1 MTERHNE
8 QEHQAPTVTE
18 ASKVGVEAQEGQ
30 SITGFTGLTLDKDSI
45 NHRHNLPSHTRL
57 IKLNGSVPEGI
68 FYHPNDDKAPSA
80 QRPRKKVPKEQ
91 GSLYFAPEFDEDIP
105 FGSMDSEPIPQ
116 PPKKV
121 KKAKPQKPELPQS
134 APLCPANYQR
144 PHHEDAAIDALN
156 EEAFNQ
162 HCTIV
167 QVGVNRALYRSYDY
181 KVVGY
186 YGPEIIG
193 CRIEVSFGRS
203 NSQKDVGIVVGLGAG
218 SAFAFARIKPGFLL
232 ETKPLISPDVYA
244 TLDFAARYYH
254 YPLGQ
259 SLPLALP
266 KLLRDGAAAHYK
278 EIPGIKSKVE
288 PDKLEESLKKL
299 RSPGQR
305 DLLTLLQQ
313 GPMRSRALRE
323 QGFTAQQEAAL
334 IRRNLAARYD
344 FAQEREILDLKALAH
359 NGELLAHEPLTLN
372 DEQQAVLDVLASK
385 QSYCVFLLNGVT
397 GSGKTEVYLQAIEAT
412 LRRGKKA
419 LVLVPEIALTPQTFR
434 RFYQRFKVPIATM
447 HSNLSNRERMDAFL
461 DMHYGRAAILIGTRS
476 ALFTSIPDLGLI
488 VIDEEHDSSFKQ
500 ADGLRYHARTLA
512 LQRAR
517 LCNCPVILG
526 SATPSLESIYQCM
539 LGNFKRLDLR
549 HRAQSARLPDI
560 TLIDLRQEQL
570 SDSVIAG
577 LGTVLENAI
586 GLATAMH
593 NQAILFLNRRGF
605 SHSMVCHEC
614 GHIIAC
620 ASCDNQMTVHR
631 ALGQL
636 RCHICDATM
645 PIPNRC
651 PYCQTE
657 DSLVEIGVGTEQ
669 VESYLQSRFM
679 DVGIER
685 IDRDNITC
693 KKDLD
698 QALERVTTHKS
709 EILVGTQMLAKG
721 HDFPDVTLVGILD
734 VDSGLFCDDFR
745 GWEYTAQLITQVA
758 GRAGRSGKKGCV
770 YIQTRF
776 PEHPLLINL
785 VAPNFDYVKL
795 AEQLLELRFETKMPP
810 YTYQAHI
817 MANSRNRE
825 HAFNCLRQIFSAL
838 DHRPDL
844 LHNISISPILPDRI
858 EKRFN
863 RFHLHVSLTAADP
876 QSRAILL
883 NFIVQRYQELPGPA
897 DLRFA
902 IDVDPINNP

>member
-57 IKLNGSVPEGI
+57 IKLNGPVPEGI

-105 FGSMDSEPIPQ
+105 FGSVTSEPIPQ

-121 KKAKPQKPELPQS
+121 KKAQPQKPELPQS

-144 PHHEDAAIDALN
+144 PHHEDAAIDTLN

-167 QVGVNRALYRSYDY
+167 QVGVNRALYRNYDY

-313 GPMRSRALRE
+313 GPMRSCALRE

-512 LQRAR
+512 LQRAQ

-651 PYCQTE
+651 TYCQTE

-863 RFHLHVSLTAADP
+863 RFHFHVSLTAADP

>member
-1 MTERHNE
+1 M
-8 QEHQAPTVTE
+8 
-18 ASKVGVEAQEGQ
+18 
-30 SITGFTGLTLDKDSI
+30 
-45 NHRHNLPSHTRL
+45 
-57 IKLNGSVPEGI
+57 
-68 FYHPNDDKAPSA
+68 
-80 QRPRKKVPKEQ
+80 
-91 GSLYFAPEFDEDIP
+91 
-105 FGSMDSEPIPQ
+105 
-116 PPKKV
+116 
-121 KKAKPQKPELPQS
+121 
-134 APLCPANYQR
+134 
-144 PHHEDAAIDALN
+144 
-156 EEAFNQ
+156 
-162 HCTIV
+162 
-167 QVGVNRALYRSYDY
+167 
-181 KVVGY
+181 
-186 YGPEIIG
+186 
-193 CRIEVSFGRS
+193 
-203 NSQKDVGIVVGLGAG
+203 
-218 SAFAFARIKPGFLL
+218 
-232 ETKPLISPDVYA
+232 
-244 TLDFAARYYH
+244 
-254 YPLGQ
+254 
-259 SLPLALP
+259 
-266 KLLRDGAAAHYK
+266 
-278 EIPGIKSKVE
+278 
-288 PDKLEESLKKL
+288 
-299 RSPGQR
+299 
-305 DLLTLLQQ
+305 
-313 GPMRSRALRE
+313 
-323 QGFTAQQEAAL
+323 
-334 IRRNLAARYD
+334 
-344 FAQEREILDLKALAH
+344 
-359 NGELLAHEPLTLN
+359 
-372 DEQQAVLDVLASK
+372 
-385 QSYCVFLLNGVT
+385 
-397 GSGKTEVYLQAIEAT
+397 
-412 LRRGKKA
+412 
-419 LVLVPEIALTPQTFR
+419 LVPEIALTPQTFR

-512 LQRAR
+512 LQRAQ

-795 AEQLLELRFETKMPP
+795 SEQLLELRFETKMPP

-863 RFHLHVSLTAADP
+863 RFHFHVSLTAADP

>member
-57 IKLNGSVPEGI
+57 IKLNGPVPEGI

-105 FGSMDSEPIPQ
+105 FGSVTSEPIPQ

-121 KKAKPQKPELPQS
+121 KKAQPQKPELPQS

-167 QVGVNRALYRSYDY
+167 QVGVNRALYRNYDY

-512 LQRAR
+512 IQRAQ

-863 RFHLHVSLTAADP
+863 RFHFHVSLTAADP

>member
-8 QEHQAPTVTE
+8 HEHQAPTVTE

-30 SITGFTGLTLDKDSI
+30 SITGFTGLTLDKDEI

-57 IKLNGSVPEGI
+57 IKLSGSVPEGI
-68 FYHPNDDKAPSA
+68 FYHPNDNQAPSA

-105 FGSMDSEPIPQ
+105 FGAGEMEPMPQ
-116 PPKKV
+116 PT
-121 KKAKPQKPELPQS
+121 KKAKKAKAPAPEPS
-134 APLCPANYQR
+134 PAPPLCPANYQR

-156 EEAFNQ
+156 EAAFNQ

-203 NSQKDVGIVVGLGAG
+203 TSQKDVGIVVGLGAG
-218 SAFAFARIKPGFLL
+218 SAFAFTKIKPGFLL

-244 TLDFAARYYH
+244 TLEFAARYYH

-299 RSPGQR
+299 RSQGQR

-313 GPMRSRALRE
+313 GPMQSRALRE
-323 QGFTAQQEAAL
+323 QGFSAQQEAAL

-344 FAQEREILDLKALAH
+344 FAQEREVLDLKALAY
-359 NGELLAHEPLTLN
+359 NGALLAHEPLALN
-372 DEQQAVLDVLASK
+372 DEQQAVLDVLVSK
-385 QSYCVFLLNGVT
+385 QNYCVFLLNGVT

-461 DMHYGRAAILIGTRS
+461 DMYYGRAAILIGTRS

-512 LQRAR
+512 LHRAQ

-651 PYCQTE
+651 PYCHSE

-785 VAPNFDYVKL
+785 VAPNFNYVKL
-795 AEQLLELRFETKMPP
+795 AEQLLELRYETKMPP

-838 DHRPDL
+838 DQRPDL

-863 RFHLHVSLTAADP
+863 RFHFHVSLTAADP
-876 QSRAILL
+876 LSRAILL